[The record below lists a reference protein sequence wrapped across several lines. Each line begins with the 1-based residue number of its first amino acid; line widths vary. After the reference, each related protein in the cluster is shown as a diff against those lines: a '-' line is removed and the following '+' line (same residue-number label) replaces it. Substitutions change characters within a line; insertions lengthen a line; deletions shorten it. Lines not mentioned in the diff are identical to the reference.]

1 MELSYLHSAQV
12 ELSYSSNGSSI
23 RPVFSFF
30 QITITSDSNKP
41 SVLEPVHH
49 NGANDQLQVIK
60 VDESNG
66 EKLEDTPEHK
76 LTYESEKE
84 DGGRVKDFRQSGN
97 DANDPK

>member
-23 RPVFSFF
+23 RPVFWFF

-41 SVLEPVHH
+41 SVLEPAHH
-49 NGANDQLQVIK
+49 NGANDQLQVVQ

-66 EKLEDTPEHK
+66 EKLEDTPENK
-76 LTYESEKE
+76 LKYESEKE
-84 DGGRVKDFRQSGN
+84 DISRVKDSRQSGN
-97 DANDPK
+97 GANDPK